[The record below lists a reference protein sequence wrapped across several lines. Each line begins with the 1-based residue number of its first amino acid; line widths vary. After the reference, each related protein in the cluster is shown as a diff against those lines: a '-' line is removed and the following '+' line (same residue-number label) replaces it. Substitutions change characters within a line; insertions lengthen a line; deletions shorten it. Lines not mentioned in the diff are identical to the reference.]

1 MSTKLFRPSRRAL
14 LAYSGL
20 ATASGMLTACGSSGS
35 GPSGSASDAN
45 SIEMWARGGATTAD
59 AYAEIIPTLEQATGI
74 TVSFSTVDNFGQELQ
89 SRAQSKHLPDLWIN
103 DDVLLGTYQRQGLL
117 REVVRDDYAEA
128 SAIDDARWAETQIDG
143 GVYAVPYSRQTMV
156 DCFRSDWLEKLG
168 LSVPTTWE
176 EYVAFLDAV
185 AAQDPDGD
193 GSANTYGTNVA
204 GTAKNGY
211 LARWAMSYI
220 WQGGGSLWTD
230 NGNGT
235 FSVDTTSAA
244 TVAAVQWIQ
253 DLFAVGGR
261 VQPGALTADTS
272 VSTPFFAEG
281 KVGHTLTGPYQ
292 FSAMDEAPGKDLYV
306 VSSAPTGPHGGTVLA
321 EGENIYVSA
330 GTEKLDAVNK
340 VISWFISEE
349 GQTTCMT
356 NSKQPVVRVPV
367 RSDMDAATIY
377 EDDRWGV
384 VQDSLADSSQ
394 VFPAVADASAIKQ
407 VIAESL
413 NTIVSSPEQDP
424 TPELENL
431 KTELED
437 VFDELGLL

>member
-1 MSTKLFRPSRRAL
+1 MSTHFFRPSRRAV
-14 LAYSGL
+14 LAYSGVF
-20 ATASGMLTACGSSGS
+20 TASSLLAACGSSGS
-35 GPSGSASDAN
+35 GSSSSSDAN

-59 AYAEIIPTLEQATGI
+59 AYAEIVPTLEQATGI
-74 TVSFSTVDNFGQELQ
+74 TVNFSTVDNFGQELQ
-89 SRAQSKHLPDLWIN
+89 SRAQSKNLPDLWIN

-117 REVVRDDYAEA
+117 REIVLDDYAEA
-128 SAIDDARWAETQIDG
+128 SDIDDARWAETQIDG
-143 GVYAVPYSRQTMV
+143 GAYAVPYSRQTMV
-156 DCFRSDWLEKLG
+156 NCFRSDWLETLG

-185 AAQDPDGD
+185 VSQDPDGD

-220 WQGGGSLWTD
+220 WQSGGSLWTD
-230 NGNGT
+230 NGDGT
-235 FSVDTTSAA
+235 FSVDTTSKE
-244 TVAAVQWIQ
+244 TVSAVQWIQ

-306 VSSAPTGPHGGTVLA
+306 VAPAPAGPHDSTVLA

-330 GTEKLDAVNK
+330 GTEKLEAVNK

-377 EDDRWGV
+377 DDERWGV
-384 VQDSLADSSQ
+384 VQNSLADSSQ

-424 TPELENL
+424 TAELENL
-431 KTELED
+431 KAELEG